1 MKTFLALLGTMIF
14 LSSFTPFE
22 KESKESREGRQKYE
36 EGDMEQAQEQFEK
49 ASKRLKKSPQAYF
62 DLGNARLKAG
72 KNEEALDAYR
82 KSLETGKADRSLRSG
97 IYHNMGNTFAKMSK
111 LNDAEKMF
119 VKSLI
124 EEPSKE
130 SAENL
135 EIVRRMIK
143 QQEQQ
148 KKDQQK
154 KDQEQK
160 EKEDQEKKD
169 EQDQQDQQ
177 KQDEQS
183 EDQKQNK
190 EDQPKEDKEQEEQKS
205 AEKKEEQ
212 EKEEQEKKQAS
223 AAKKDEKK
231 DDDEKEK
238 GQLLQ
243 QFKQRKNLQI
253 SPFMLQK
260 ENESDS
266 GQTW

>member
-1 MKTFLALLGTMIF
+1 MKIFLTILGTMIF
-14 LSSFTPFE
+14 LCSFTPFE
-22 KESKESREGRQKYE
+22 KEAQESREGRQKYD

-49 ASKRLKKSPQAYF
+49 ASQRLKKNPQAYF

-72 KNEEALDAYR
+72 HNEEALDAYR

-97 IYHNMGNTFAKMSK
+97 IYHNMGNTFAKMGK

-143 QQEQQ
+143 LQEQQEQQ
-148 KKDQQK
+148 Q
-154 KDQEQK
+154 
-160 EKEDQEKKD
+160 
-169 EQDQQDQQ
+169 
-177 KQDEQS
+177 
-183 EDQKQNK
+183 QNK
-190 EDQPKEDKEQEEQKS
+190 EDQDQKENGEQEQKKDQDQQENNEEDQDQKEERKQEEDEQEQRDEKQAS
-205 AEKKEEQ
+205 AEKKDD
-212 EKEEQEKKQAS
+212 EKE
-223 AAKKDEKK
+223 
-231 DDDEKEK
+231 DDEKEK

-253 SPFMLQK
+253 SPFMLKK
-260 ENESDS
+260 ESESDS

>member
-1 MKTFLALLGTMIF
+1 MKIFLTILGTMIF
-14 LSSFTPFE
+14 LCSFTPFE
-22 KESKESREGRQKYE
+22 KEAEESREGRQKYE

-49 ASKRLKKSPQAYF
+49 ASQRLKKSPQAYF

-72 KNEEALDAYR
+72 HNEEALDAYR

-97 IYHNMGNTFAKMSK
+97 IYHNMGNTFAKMGK

-143 QQEQQ
+143 LQEQQ
-148 KKDQQK
+148 KQQQQNNEDQDQK
-154 KDQEQK
+154 EDQEQKEDQDQKEKEELDQK
-160 EKEDQEKKD
+160 EKEDQE
-169 EQDQQDQQ
+169 Q
-177 KQDEQS
+177 
-183 EDQKQNK
+183 
-190 EDQPKEDKEQEEQKS
+190 
-205 AEKKEEQ
+205 KEEQ
-212 EKEEQEKKQAS
+212 RQEENEPENQDEKQAS

-253 SPFMLQK
+253 SPFMLKK
-260 ENESDS
+260 ESESDS

>member
-1 MKTFLALLGTMIF
+1 MKKILAILGTMIF

-22 KESKESREGRQKYE
+22 KEAKESSEGRQKYE
-36 EGDMEQAQEQFEK
+36 EGDMEHAQEQFEN

-124 EEPSKE
+124 EDPNKE
-130 SAENL
+130 TAENL

-143 QQEQQ
+143 LQEQQ
-148 KKDQQK
+148 QKQQ
-154 KDQEQK
+154 QQQQN
-160 EKEDQEKKD
+160 KEDQEKKED
-169 EQDQQDQQ
+169 QENQDQQQEENQDEKDQQ
-177 KQDEQS
+177 QAE
-183 EDQKQNK
+183 
-190 EDQPKEDKEQEEQKS
+190 KEQ
-205 AEKKEEQ
+205 Q

-231 DDDEKEK
+231 EDDEKKK

-260 ENESDS
+260 ESESDS

>member
-1 MKTFLALLGTMIF
+1 MRILSVLLGVM
-14 LSSFTPFE
+14 LLLCSFTPFE
-22 KESKESREGRQKYE
+22 KEAKESEEGRKKYE
-36 EGDMEQAQEQFEK
+36 QGDMESAQKQFEK
-49 ASKRLKKSPQAYF
+49 ASERLKKSPQAYF

-97 IYHNMGNTFAKMSK
+97 IYHNMGNTFASMGK

-124 EEPSKE
+124 EEPSRE

-143 QQEQQ
+143 QQQQQQQQQ
-148 KKDQQK
+148 KQDQQK
-154 KDQEQK
+154 KDDQEQEEKKDGQQQENQEKQEDQEQK
-160 EKEDQEKKD
+160 S
-169 EQDQQDQQ
+169 QDQQ
-177 KQDEQS
+177 KQEDEEQ
-183 EDQKQNK
+183 QQ
-190 EDQPKEDKEQEEQKS
+190 KEQEQ
-205 AEKKEEQ
+205 AQ
-212 EKEEQEKKQAS
+212 KEEQEKKQEEKQAA
-223 AAKKDEKK
+223 AAKKEEDKEDKEEE
-231 DDDEKEK
+231 DKEK
-238 GQLLQ
+238 GQLLK

-260 ENESDS
+260 ERESDS

>member
-1 MKTFLALLGTMIF
+1 MRILSVLLGVM
-14 LSSFTPFE
+14 LLLCSFTPFE
-22 KESKESREGRQKYE
+22 KEAKESEEGRKKYE
-36 EGDMEQAQEQFEK
+36 QGDMESAEKQFER
-49 ASKRLKKSPQAYF
+49 ASERLKKSPQAYF

-82 KSLETGKADRSLRSG
+82 KSLETGKADKSLRSG
-97 IYHNMGNTFAKMSK
+97 IYHNMGNTFANMGK

-119 VKSLI
+119 IKSLI

-148 KKDQQK
+148 QQQKQDQQK
-154 KDQEQK
+154 KDDQEQ
-160 EKEDQEKKD
+160 EEKKD
-169 EQDQQDQQ
+169 DQQQENQDQQQENQDQQ
-177 KQDEQS
+177 KQEDEEQQQQ
-183 EDQKQNK
+183 QKEQEQAQKDEEKQEEKQAAAAKK
-190 EDQPKEDKEQEEQKS
+190 EEDKEEE
-205 AEKKEEQ
+205 
-212 EKEEQEKKQAS
+212 
-223 AAKKDEKK
+223 D
-231 DDDEKEK
+231 KEK
-238 GQLLQ
+238 GQLLK

-260 ENESDS
+260 ERESDS

>member
-1 MKTFLALLGTMIF
+1 MRILSVLLGVM
-14 LSSFTPFE
+14 LLLCSFTPFE
-22 KESKESREGRQKYE
+22 KEAKESEEGRKKYE
-36 EGDMEQAQEQFEK
+36 QGDMESAQKQFEK
-49 ASKRLKKSPQAYF
+49 ASERLKKSPQAYF

-97 IYHNMGNTFAKMSK
+97 IYHNMGNTFASMGK

-124 EEPSKE
+124 EEPSRE

-143 QQEQQ
+143 QQQQQQQQQ
-148 KKDQQK
+148 KQDQQK
-154 KDQEQK
+154 KDGQQQENQEKQEDQEQK
-160 EKEDQEKKD
+160 S
-169 EQDQQDQQ
+169 QDQQ
-177 KQDEQS
+177 KQEDEEQ
-183 EDQKQNK
+183 QQ
-190 EDQPKEDKEQEEQKS
+190 KEQEQ
-205 AEKKEEQ
+205 AQ
-212 EKEEQEKKQAS
+212 KEEQEKKQEEKQAA
-223 AAKKDEKK
+223 AAKKEEDKEDKEEE
-231 DDDEKEK
+231 DKEK
-238 GQLLQ
+238 GQLLK

-260 ENESDS
+260 ERESDS

>member
-1 MKTFLALLGTMIF
+1 MKTFFALLGTMIF

-22 KESKESREGRQKYE
+22 KEATESREGIQKYE

-49 ASKRLKKSPQAYF
+49 VSKRLKKSPEAYF

-119 VKSLI
+119 VKSLV
-124 EEPSKE
+124 EDPSKE
-130 SAENL
+130 TAENL

-154 KDQEQK
+154 KDQK
-160 EKEDQEKKD
+160 EKKD
-169 EQDQQDQQ
+169 QEQKDDQNKQEEREKQA
-177 KQDEQS
+177 QDEQS
-183 EDQKQNK
+183 KDKKDQKK
-190 EDQPKEDKEQEEQKS
+190 EDTEQEEQKQ
-205 AEKKEEQ
+205 AEKKEQQ
-212 EKEEQEKKQAS
+212 EKDEQEKKQAS
-223 AAKKDEKK
+223 AAQKDEKK
-231 DDDEKEK
+231 EDDEKKK

-260 ENESDS
+260 ESESDS

>member
-22 KESKESREGRQKYE
+22 KEAKESREGRQKYE

-49 ASKRLKKSPQAYF
+49 ASERLKKNPQAYF

-72 KNEEALDAYR
+72 HNEEALDAYR

-111 LNDAEKMF
+111 LNDAENMF

-143 QQEQQ
+143 LQEQQQ

-154 KDQEQK
+154 KDQDQK
-160 EKEDQEKKD
+160 ESEDQEKKG
-169 EQDQQDQQ
+169 EQDQQENNEEKQ
-177 KQDEQS
+177 KQDKK
-183 EDQKQNK
+183 DQQ
-190 EDQPKEDKEQEEQKS
+190 KEDKEQEEQKQ
-205 AEKKEEQ
+205 AEKEEHQ

-253 SPFMLQK
+253 SPFMLKK
-260 ENESDS
+260 ESESDS